1 MTENKNIL
9 KKLLELQKEVK
20 PIEKDSKNPYF
31 NSAYFDINKL
41 IDVLKPTLNKLGLV
55 IYQPVEYRDSKNI
68 LKTILADVESGERV
82 ETSITLPDNLEPQ
95 KMGSAI
101 TYLRRYTL
109 QSLLFLQAEDDDG
122 SNASPNNTGK
132 VVSKQSDFAPRK
144 VAPKQNTKTIQNPE
158 NDLPFLS

>member
-1 MTENKNIL
+1 MKNIL
-9 KKLLELQKEVK
+9 KKLLEVQKEVK
-20 PIEKDSKNPYF
+20 AIGKDSTNPYF

-55 IYQPVEYRDSKNI
+55 IYQPVEYKETKNI
-68 LKTILADVESGERV
+68 LRTVVCEVESGEQI
-82 ETSITLPDNLEPQ
+82 ESSIVLPDNLEPQ

-122 SNASPNNTGK
+122 SNASPRNIIK
-132 VVSKQSDFAPRK
+132 APTTYK
-144 VAPKQNTKTIQNPE
+144 KQNPNV
-158 NDLPFLS
+158 DVPFN

>member
-1 MTENKNIL
+1 MKNIL
-9 KKLLELQKEVK
+9 KKYAELQKQIK
-20 PIEKDSKNPYF
+20 PIEKDSTNPYF

-41 IDVLKPTLNKLGLV
+41 IDVLKPLLNELGLV
-55 IYQPVEYRDSKNI
+55 VFQPVVWSEGKNI
-68 LKTILADVESGERV
+68 LKTILADVESGEQM

-122 SNASPNNTGK
+122 SKSSPRNTVG
-132 VVSKQSDFAPRK
+132 AT
-144 VAPKQNTKTIQNPE
+144 PKTRTIQNPA
-158 NDLPFLS
+158 NDLPFIG